1 MRAAFD
7 DLAVVHDQN
16 HVRTADGRQAV
27 RDDERGAARH
37 DLFDGVLN
45 KPLGHG
51 VDGAGR
57 FVEHENARVGQKCA
71 GKGQKL
77 LFARGERVAALA
89 DVGIIAVRQ
98 AGDDLVAKSFEPII

>member
-57 FVEHENARVGQKCA
+57 FVEHENARVGQQRT
-71 GKGQKL
+71 GK
-77 LFARGERVAALA
+77 
-89 DVGIIAVRQ
+89 
-98 AGDDLVAKSFEPII
+98 